1 NMPPG
6 NISGY
11 LPEGISAL
19 KSLQQISVSL
29 LTNLTSIELPNNNI
43 TGSIPTSWFQLR
55 DLEFLDLSRNR
66 LTSSLPDAFDSL
78 FSLQLLNLSSNSF
91 SGTLPPSIGSLN
103 FLEKLDLHSNPFSGS
118 LPAALAQL
126 SSLTLLDIAAT
137 GLLCPLQGTCPSHT
151 VSMSSLYCEFC
162 SSFCRYCND
171 PNTPASP
178 WMAPAPVLPSPCL
191 PSTANSTPP
200 SAATATIPVSGV
212 GKKGS
217 WSGEEG
223 ELVSYPLIRPSL
235 PFFPAR
241 FSSPLPFL
249 IAPRHQSQPPCANT
263 STSTIRSHPARLPHW
278 RHIPAT
284 IPNIICST
292 TSTTTTSQSRS
303 PVTASP
309 CYHPSFHVPSQPPS
323 SLSLSLFSPFPL
335 SSRPFFPPSPSR
347 CGPPAACSDAVIS
360 PLFVPPSL
368 LSCSSVPPFPPRSGS
383 PAACTTVVTRYE
395 CKVS

>member
-1 NMPPG
+1 MAGSLLVALLVALLLTSATLGQPLLVAAKSNIAASQADGLAALQMAWGELEPTWAVGSDCSKALGLSCDDQGRIVAINMPPG

-19 KSLQQISVSL
+19 KSLQQISLPSNQLFSTLPLSVSL

-91 SGTLPPSIGSLN
+91 SGTLPPSIGYLN

-171 PNTPASP
+171 PSEWFEGMGA
-178 WMAPAPVLPSPCL
+178 VLRDGKCVRLVRYTCITMDGTCPSSTISMSSLYCEFYSSFCRYCNN
-191 PSTANSTPP
+191 PSE
-200 SAATATIPVSGV
+200 
-212 GKKGS
+212 
-217 WSGEEG
+217 WCGEEG
-223 ELVSYPLIRPSL
+223 ELV
-235 PFFPAR
+235 
-241 FSSPLPFL
+241 
-249 IAPRHQSQPPCANT
+249 
-263 STSTIRSHPARLPHW
+263 
-278 RHIPAT
+278 
-284 IPNIICST
+284 
-292 TSTTTTSQSRS
+292 
-303 PVTASP
+303 
-309 CYHPSFHVPSQPPS
+309 
-323 SLSLSLFSPFPL
+323 
-335 SSRPFFPPSPSR
+335 
-347 CGPPAACSDAVIS
+347 
-360 PLFVPPSL
+360 
-368 LSCSSVPPFPPRSGS
+368 
-383 PAACTTVVTRYE
+383 
-395 CKVS
+395 